1 MPDSN
6 DLLLGGSC
14 SICFSNIDS
23 EGPHVLAAIQC
34 GHMFGKSCIEK
45 WIALRKKC
53 PQCNQTATKRHV
65 RRLFPCLSAGGETS
79 QPLTVDL
86 QESSDTQEARTTPRR
101 CALEK
106 ENASLKR
113 MLEELRSQ
121 NSSEPLA
128 TRPKYDYAP
137 ELQFSKAIDV
147 YVKDDGSVFVVAVI
161 SGSQEGSLVTSSLIC
176 VGDEMTPERLRSRET
191 SHAQVIGQEVRCLSI
206 CSNDSVVLGTASGD
220 LFRWSWSADRIETL
234 AAAIGCPVWVV
245 VSLPNYPQ
253 ATLAGDSRGY
263 VRLINDGNP
272 SQVVSLGNAPIHSV
286 CILDST
292 GMYLRVLVGSVLGCY
307 LVSMCLDGSREPH
320 VIDLSET
327 ISPGA
332 IGLVMNGSVI
342 CVSYRGNTL
351 SENKARH
358 QLLSVSDDGVVKPI
372 TTLLG
377 HNNRVSLMK
386 ASLTFEADS
395 IVIISPCERRGLC
408 VWRVPKLHSESEYTP
423 RSFLSGGRSSVPSKV
438 FACKNDGSILVASI
452 SPTILKLQRY

>member
-65 RRLFPCLSAGGETS
+65 RRLFPCLSAGDESS
-79 QPLTVDL
+79 QPLAVDL
-86 QESSDTQEARTTPRR
+86 EESSDTQEARRTPRR

-121 NSSEPLA
+121 KSSEPLSTRQKYENA
-128 TRPKYDYAP
+128 T
-137 ELQFSKAIDV
+137 ELHFSKAIDV
-147 YVKDDGSVFVVAVI
+147 NAKDDGSVFVVAVI
-161 SGSQEGSLVTSSLIC
+161 SGLQEGSLVISSSIG
-176 VGDEMTPERLRSRET
+176 VGDEMTPECLRTRET
-191 SHAQVIGQEVRCLSI
+191 SQTQVIGTEVRCLSI
-206 CSNDSVVLGTASGD
+206 CSSDSVVIGTASGD
-220 LFRWSWSADRIETL
+220 LFRWSWSADRIDTL
-234 AAAIGCPVWVV
+234 AVGIGCPVWVV
-245 VSLPNYPQ
+245 VSIPNNPQ
-253 ATLAGDSRGY
+253 AILAGDGRGY
-263 VRLINDGNP
+263 VRLIKYGNP
-272 SQVVSLGNAPIHSV
+272 SQVISLGNAPIHSV
-286 CILDST
+286 CIFDIT
-292 GMYLRVLVGSVLGCY
+292 GVDLKILVASVLGCY

-320 VIDLSET
+320 VIDLSEN

-332 IGLVMNGSVI
+332 TGLVLKDSVI
-342 CVSYRGNTL
+342 CISYRGNIL
-351 SENKARH
+351 SQNKARH

-386 ASLTFEADS
+386 ACLTFEAES
-395 IVIISPCERRGLC
+395 IVIISPCEQRGTC
-408 VWRVPKLHSESEYTP
+408 VWRVPRVDSDSEYTP
-423 RSFLSGGRSSVPSKV
+423 RSFLSGGRGSVPSKV
-438 FACKNDGSILVASI
+438 FACKNDGIILVTSI
-452 SPTILKLQRY
+452 SSTILKLQEY